1 MTVAQTLLLA
11 ALQGLTEFLPI
22 SSSAHLLLVP
32 ILSGWKDQGQ
42 LFDLAVHFGSLAA
55 VLIYFRQDIDRIARA
70 WLASTFGQAMRSD
83 DARLG
88 WAVLWGTVPVGLA
101 GLLFR
106 DEVAIVL
113 RDPRIGALTIA
124 ASSIVFG
131 MLLGWADWRCR
142 GTRRERDLRWRDI
155 AIIGCAQAFAL
166 IPGASRSG
174 TTIAAGL
181 MLGLSREAAT
191 RFSFLLS
198 IPVILLATALQ
209 LGSAVGE
216 ERAVDWA
223 LLALGAVAAFASALA
238 AIHFFLT
245 FIERIG
251 MQPFVLYR
259 LALGA
264 ILIALYW

>member
-1 MTVAQTLLLA
+1 MTVTQTLLLA

-32 ILSGWKDQGQ
+32 ILSGWRDQGQ
-42 LFDLAVHFGSLAA
+42 LFDLAVHAGSLAA
-55 VLIYFRQDIDRIARA
+55 VLLYFRHDINRIARA
-70 WLASTFGQAMRSD
+70 WLSSTFGRSMRCN

-88 WAVLWGTVPVGLA
+88 WAVLWGTVPVGIA

-106 DEVAIVL
+106 DEIAVVL

-131 MLLGWADWRCR
+131 LLLGWADWRCR
-142 GTRRERDLRWRDI
+142 GTRSERDLGWRDVLF
-155 AIIGCAQAFAL
+155 IGCAQAFAL

-174 TTIAAGL
+174 TTMAAGL
-181 MLGLSREAAT
+181 MLGLTREAAA

-209 LGSAVGE
+209 LGSAIG
-216 ERAVDWA
+216 ADQALDWT
-223 LLALGAVAAFASALA
+223 LLALGAVAAFAAALLT
-238 AIHFFLT
+238 IHVFLQ
-245 FIERIG
+245 FIQRIG

-259 LALGA
+259 LLLGGV
-264 ILIALYW
+264 LIALYW

>member
-1 MTVAQTLLLA
+1 MTITQALLLA

-32 ILSGWKDQGQ
+32 ILTGWQDQGQ
-42 LFDLAVHFGSLAA
+42 LFDIAVHFGSLAA
-55 VLIYFRQDIDRIARA
+55 VLLYFRRDIERIVRA
-70 WLASTFGQAMRSD
+70 WLASTFGRSARCD

-106 DEVAIVL
+106 DEIAVVL

-124 ASSIVFG
+124 ASSILFG
-131 MLLGWADWRCR
+131 LLLGWADWRCR
-142 GTRRERDLRWRDI
+142 GLRRERDLGWRDVL
-155 AIIGCAQAFAL
+155 IIGCAQACAL

-174 TTIAAGL
+174 TTMAAGL
-181 MLGLSREAAT
+181 MLGLTREAAA

-209 LGSAVGE
+209 LGSAVGAD
-216 ERAVDWA
+216 RAIDWT
-223 LLALGAVAAFASALA
+223 LLGVGAVAAFAA
-238 AIHFFLT
+238 AFATIHLFLQ
-245 FIERIG
+245 FIQRIG
-251 MQPFVLYR
+251 MLPFVLYR
-259 LALGA
+259 VALGV

>member
-1 MTVAQTLLLA
+1 MTIMQTLLLA

-55 VLIYFRQDIDRIARA
+55 VLLYFRRDIQRIVRA
-70 WLASTFGQAMRSD
+70 WLSSTFTSSLRCD

-106 DEVAIVL
+106 DEIAIVL
-113 RDPRIGALTIA
+113 RDPRIGALTIG

-131 MLLGWADWRCR
+131 LLLGWADWRGR
-142 GTRRERDLRWRDI
+142 GERRERDLGWRDI
-155 AIIGCAQAFAL
+155 AFIGCAQAFAL

-174 TTIAAGL
+174 TTMAAGL
-181 MLGLSREAAT
+181 MLGLTREAAA

-216 ERAVDWA
+216 GRAVDWT
-223 LLALGAVAAFASALA
+223 LLALGGAAAFAAALA
-238 AIHFFLT
+238 TIHLFLQ
-245 FIERIG
+245 FIARIG

-264 ILIALYW
+264 VLIALYW